1 MIWLRIAILVLLVY
15 LLYLVFRP
23 RKPKDRP
30 RDRQRP
36 IPRDDV
42 MVQDP
47 WCKAYLPKSQAVSVT
62 IKEQEVYFCSVECR
76 DHYLADQ
83 TEAE

>member
-1 MIWLRIAILVLLVY
+1 
-15 LLYLVFRP
+15 
-23 RKPKDRP
+23 
-30 RDRQRP
+30 
-36 IPRDDV
+36 V